1 LGSASVSPLSTT
13 PIKTSVPALYH
24 VSFALR
30 RNKGS
35 LFAHDDALLAKHDR
49 NVFLL
54 DILQHHAKY
63 ETTLF

>member
-1 LGSASVSPLSTT
+1 V
-13 PIKTSVPALYH
+13 YH
-24 VSFALR
+24 GLFALR

-35 LFAHDDALLAKHDR
+35 LFAHGDAFLLAKHDG

-63 ETTLF
+63 ETLF